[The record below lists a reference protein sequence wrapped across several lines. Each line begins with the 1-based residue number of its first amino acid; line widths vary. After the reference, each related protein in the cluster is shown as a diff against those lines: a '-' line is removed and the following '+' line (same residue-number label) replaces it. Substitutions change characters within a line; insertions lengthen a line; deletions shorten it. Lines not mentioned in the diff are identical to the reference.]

1 MQEGGSDAGRRSAIA
16 DKKKL
21 FQDQDGEAAKKPI
34 KDKKNYQGSDN
45 FYFD

>member
-16 DKKKL
+16 EEKL
-21 FQDQDGEAAKKPI
+21 SQDQDGVAAKKPI